1 MKRNDTVFF
10 FVLVDF
16 FLQLSFLGVIFFAMD
31 RPPVLTVSEARLSDQ
46 EKVNQFDSL
55 TNLTGISDLVELTD
69 QLTRLIP
76 ADSSRGGALISII
89 ASLRRVTSD
98 AGGVDSVIGAM
109 ARLRKL
115 ETGSGK
121 PPCRYTFAGAR
132 RVSVSVAG
140 ATLTDSAVV
149 FQPPSAQFASL
160 LDSIGVSLRRDR
172 RYSLPEFRRVFTGL
186 RRLHPECLYR
196 LDARLETG
204 LLAPVDAA
212 WSAFSVE
219 RRLAQW
225 PTTER

>member
-31 RPPVLTVSEARLSDQ
+31 RPLILAVSDTRLPDQ
-46 EKVNQFDSL
+46 EKVRQFDSL
-55 TNLTGISDLVELTD
+55 TTRTGISDLVELTD

-89 ASLRRVTSD
+89 ASLRRLTSD

-115 ETGSGK
+115 EAGSGK
-121 PPCRYTFAGAR
+121 PPCRYTFAGAK
-132 RVSVSVAG
+132 RVSISVAG

-149 FQPPSAQFASL
+149 FQPPSAQFTSL
-160 LDSIGVSLRRDR
+160 LDSIGVSVRQNRS
-172 RYSLPEFRRVFTGL
+172 YSLSEFQSVFAGL
-186 RRLHPECLYR
+186 RRLHPECLFR
-196 LDARLETG
+196 LDVRIETN

-225 PTTER
+225 PTTDR